1 MSIVVEDGTGLAT
14 AESYISVADA
24 VTYHTARGNS
34 TWNNV
39 VELLTLDVA
48 PSGAGWAIGDTI
60 TGATSLKTCTV
71 VERITTLTYHVK
83 NRSGAFTL
91 GEILSNG
98 TATADQGVANPTFAA
113 VDTMR
118 EQWLRKATEYMVGA
132 YRYRWQGGR
141 VYPTVQ
147 ALDWPRIGVVVDGAS
162 VDNDAVPTIIAR
174 ACAELALK
182 VSTEDLQPDLTQGVL
197 REKVGVIEVEYD
209 KSSPQATR
217 FKAIDAML
225 APFLKSGGGASMGLI
240 RS

>member
-34 TWNNV
+34 TWNDV

-60 TGATSLKTCTV
+60 TGATSLKTCV
-71 VERITTLTYHVK
+71 VLERITTLTYHVK

-98 TATADQGVANPTFAA
+98 TATADQGAANPTFAA

-118 EQWLRKATEYMVGA
+118 EQWLRKATEYMISA
-132 YRYRWQGGR
+132 YRNRWQGVR
-141 VYPTVQ
+141 LDEDQ
-147 ALDWPRIGVVVDGAS
+147 ALDWPRVGVVVDS
-162 VDNDAVPTIIAR
+162 WEVDNDSVPTVIER
-174 ACAELALK
+174 ACAELALRA
-182 VSTEDLQPDLTQGVL
+182 SEGDLLDDLTQAVL
-197 REKVGVIEVEYD
+197 SEKVGVIEVTYD
-209 KSSPQATR
+209 RLSPQTKR
-217 FKAIDAML
+217 YSAIEKML
-225 APFLKSGGGASMGLI
+225 SPFLKSGGGVSIGLV
-240 RS
+240 RT